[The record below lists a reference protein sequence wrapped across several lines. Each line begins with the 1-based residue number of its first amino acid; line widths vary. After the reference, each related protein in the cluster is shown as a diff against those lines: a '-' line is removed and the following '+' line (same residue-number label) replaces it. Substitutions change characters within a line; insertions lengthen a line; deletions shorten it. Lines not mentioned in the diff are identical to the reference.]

1 MKGVSATCPTEGD
14 TRAFAGRL
22 ASHLRP
28 GDVVLLAGP
37 LGSGK
42 TLFTAGLA
50 AGLGVEEQV
59 VSPSFVLV
67 RQYDSGFMPIVH
79 VDVYR
84 LGSLNEF
91 DDLDVF
97 ELAEDG
103 VLVIEWGDA
112 VEPAMPEDHLRIDF
126 EVKDSQTRVLRLVP
140 SGSWKSRDLEAVV

>member
-1 MKGVSATCPTEGD
+1 VKRVSVTCPAEGD

-22 ASHLRP
+22 ASLLRP
-28 GDVVLLAGP
+28 GDVVLLAGG

-42 TLFTAGLA
+42 TLFTAGMA

-67 RQYDSGFMPIVH
+67 RQYNSGFVPVVH

-126 EVKDSQTRVLRLVP
+126 EVRDDETRILRLVP